1 MMPGE
6 THPAA
11 PGPADLARCQGCA
24 SLQQNLNEYVEALIA
39 LKQKIINT
47 EENTMLHHQVEQ
59 MLQKISPLQ
68 KCQEELGSLRAELE
82 EKKSSLKLY
91 QDTHQEYARV
101 KEECLRTDAQ
111 KKKLEAKVKKLEGKV
126 KVLLKELWLC
136 VNTAHKLSGESGRRI
151 PEKPAKEISA
161 SRASGEDELLP
172 SQGSPARTSD
182 MHSFFTKL
190 SMEVEGD
197 FTSSESAEEEQPGG
211 RSPKAEHAFCE
222 ESHPEVSVQRPGD
235 GNRTNVY
242 DHEHFFDDDLQ
253 AAIDFFKLPPPLLS
267 PVPSPPPVTSPH
279 LGSLSSSLANESFLG
294 EFTDSSDTDSA
305 PLRTSAEAASEDYTA
320 ESRSYLD
327 LLEKLKRSDACL
339 EKPRPL
345 EAAQAAN
352 RVTPVGCDSRRGA
365 LGEPATSSLPWGR
378 HWIASPAFGRHR
390 GDIVEEAEEQAEAQ
404 DVGKSVRV
412 GKGLHTQNRRP
423 WVERASRSPARKK
436 DTRAG
441 ESEVCYSSLGKRTFR
456 ELIGSEGKTLPSK
469 ACSPQSEFTKW
480 TLPGE
485 FASRSHRAM
494 DSGHFQRKEIDVQ
507 ESTLESGLRAATAGR
522 DHSGSL
528 PSSALST
535 SVPGSVCS
543 NLKASQLG
551 YVSARTPAEVT
562 CTDLPHVEQKSST
575 RPVNTF
581 LLWSEPAAHFPKAN
595 DPEKSLPALSPKSK
609 LGASTFSNW
618 KSRGPEPGNLFTST
632 ANTHPLP
639 QSVFQKPARSGQ
651 CGERGPGIA
660 LTLPKSDWTSLA
672 RPQAGFT
679 RRIPGSADSTSWHR
693 SAVLRTGGE
702 SSPRANTEHPQKS
715 RLQLEK
721 AEPASENSRL
731 TAALRPPEESA
742 VPRGGRAAAAL
753 LPNQVSVI
761 TKQARPERV
770 RSSSL
775 EHWQPPGSTPSP
787 SVDSSEDTDPMSSV
801 SECAGD
807 GDPKAQ
813 GTGRIADE
821 ESPAPEVSVSWRKSS
836 CDSPSGSVSSENF
849 GSTDKLPFSS
859 ADNLI
864 QSQSVVSDLLQ
875 KPRSSPHT
883 TPSGASR
890 LEAGK
895 LIPAEVTSRNCPVRQ
910 MPCGAHHQAS
920 TEAPAV
926 ARDSRSTPQNVST
939 PPIVPSRAILRARV
953 PTDPVC
959 PSVLGSADEETQ
971 SASQSSLPG
980 TSYCYTGIREQ
991 RKSTEAEDE
1000 SFSCSDGEDEAEAV
1014 MGPRQQDAAGDSQR
1028 PLGDPEAGVNEAGH
1042 APDVGDLT
1050 SALQECNLSTFLY
1063 MDKLSTSE
1071 VVMFL
1076 ESCQLRDYSSRASTS
1091 ECSSRGTPDKEM
1103 NKEFKQNEIFSK
1115 SHGERFHEEEIL
1127 RASEVWVE
1135 SEGKACEETPSQ
1147 HAQCPPQVPADI
1159 PPESEGGGKDA
1170 EHVLPSS
1177 AHHSQT
1183 AEELAENTPPEEAS
1197 SSMSHPAELLGPA
1210 AMDADAGGSSP
1221 LSGRCDPEHIQSR
1234 SENETNYEDCPS
1246 SGEEGLAEPEELLA
1260 LSSDSPAPPRRDQ
1273 SPACVTETAFRYQ
1286 ISAVTSEV
1294 ISVLINK
1301 NQDLVI
1307 EKGDNWTLISGVSIS
1322 PDMEQVVLCDTLE
1335 AFASQ
1340 DLEGLDHGSV
1350 EKSPE
1355 ASPAGPLPQEPPCAG
1370 GLPGAQEDV
1379 SSGGQSANFDK
1390 SRLRNRP
1397 VKPSIWIRSQIYDQ
1411 TLETEKVASD
1421 HTYYNWK
1428 LEPLGKSKTRS
1439 KISNKDQSSK
1449 LAKTPGLNNR
1459 AEMHPIEDP
1468 QPESGERT
1476 NTETARGQ
1484 AQSTTA
1490 GADVSTPT
1498 HGSPDALSRIR
1509 QEVGPPLPPLL
1520 PPLIATPPRTSR
1532 PLSPLV
1538 SSSSPS
1544 SLTSPAGRISPLC
1557 EISGPP
1563 VLSPWPEEL
1572 QQASPLDPSPSP
1584 STAAASGRIVSS
1596 PLQFCAAT
1604 PKHALP
1610 VPGRLPSCA
1619 PGHAAVS
1626 GPQENSVKILDTMYP
1641 ELSARAR
1648 TLSLLK
1654 GNMQL
1659 SRGSSVDGKVL
1670 PGRVSALIGLKAI
1683 TSTSTAFVLTG
1694 GSSGG
1699 DSSQGE
1705 SQEVQQDAR
1714 GKRTLAASILRS
1726 PKRLRLDS
1734 ESPEAD
1740 PSQAT
1745 AEGVPEDPPS
1755 GISPAHVVPAEE
1767 EQTAALVC
1775 SPASVLLARPRDM
1788 AESYSIAIARALRK
1802 IAESPFDLLPV
1813 IRSHV
1818 YVGNISKKPVM
1829 RDQEKEVVYEFST
1842 TNKHLG
1848 EYLLRSILSELKVQK
1863 TSLDHSYIHALCRV
1877 YVGICRQLGDLERAR
1892 LFCYSLLKEDFPES
1906 EKLTLFIA
1914 NMWREVFLSQSAV
1927 SQAMQLVARQR
1938 ARGEV
1943 LNCLRAFLSWEKRW
1957 IWTHDNIIS
1966 KELWPVM
1973 DKWIKYRKGHSN
1985 IAYTPDVIVAS
1996 VLRLIGRLGQLGL
2009 KEGFP
2014 TAVKNISSVIG
2025 MFIQHAQD
2033 EDIPW
2038 GVQLA
2043 AVYALCDLSPSNPAE
2058 ISKILE
2064 AWRTQTSNTIPS
2076 AIVSCLEEVGSLSA
2090 EGSADSAGS
2099 SAP

>member
-1 MMPGE
+1 M
-6 THPAA
+6 
-11 PGPADLARCQGCA
+11 
-24 SLQQNLNEYVEALIA
+24 
-39 LKQKIINT
+39 K
-47 EENTMLHHQVEQ
+47 
-59 MLQKISPLQ
+59 
-68 KCQEELGSLRAELE
+68 
-82 EKKSSLKLY
+82 
-91 QDTHQEYARV
+91 
-101 KEECLRTDAQ
+101 
-111 KKKLEAKVKKLEGKV
+111 
-126 KVLLKELWLC
+126 
-136 VNTAHKLSGESGRRI
+136 
-151 PEKPAKEISA
+151 
-161 SRASGEDELLP
+161 
-172 SQGSPARTSD
+172 
-182 MHSFFTKL
+182 
-190 SMEVEGD
+190 
-197 FTSSESAEEEQPGG
+197 
-211 RSPKAEHAFCE
+211 
-222 ESHPEVSVQRPGD
+222 
-235 GNRTNVY
+235 
-242 DHEHFFDDDLQ
+242 
-253 AAIDFFKLPPPLLS
+253 
-267 PVPSPPPVTSPH
+267 
-279 LGSLSSSLANESFLG
+279 ESFLG

-305 PLRTSAEAASEDYTA
+305 PLRNSAEAASEDYTA

-339 EKPRPL
+339 EKLRPL

-352 RVTPVGCDSRRGA
+352 RVAPVGCDSRRGA
-365 LGEPATSSLPWGR
+365 LGEPSTSSLAWGR

-390 GDIVEEAEEQAEAQ
+390 GDIVEEAEGQAEAQ
-404 DVGKSVRV
+404 DVGESVRV
-412 GKGLHTQNRRP
+412 GKGPLTHNRRP
-423 WVERASRSPARKK
+423 WLERASRSPARKK
-436 DTRAG
+436 DARAG
-441 ESEVCYSSLGKRTFR
+441 ESEVCYSPPGKRTFS
-456 ELIGSEGKTLPSK
+456 ELIGSERKTLPSK

-480 TLPGE
+480 TLPGD

-494 DSGHFQRKEIDVQ
+494 DFGHFQRKEKDVQ
-507 ESTLESGLRAATAGR
+507 ESTLESGVCGAAAAR
-522 DHSGSL
+522 DRSDSL
-528 PSSALST
+528 PSSSLST
-535 SVPGSVCS
+535 SVPGSVCG
-543 NLKASQLG
+543 NHKASQLG
-551 YVSARTPAEVT
+551 YVSAGTPAEVT
-562 CTDLPHVEQKSST
+562 CTDLPRVEQKSPA

-581 LLWSEPAAHFPKAN
+581 LLWSEPAAHFPKSN
-595 DPEKSLPALSPKSK
+595 DPENRLSALSSQSK
-609 LGASTFSNW
+609 LEASMFSSW
-618 KSRGPEPGNLFTST
+618 KKRGPEPGNLFKST
-632 ANTHPLP
+632 VNAHPLP
-639 QSVFQKPARSGQ
+639 QSVFQKPARTGQ
-651 CGERGPGIA
+651 CGDRGPGFA

-679 RRIPGSADSTSWHR
+679 RRSPGSADSTSWHSTSWHR
-693 SAVLRTGGE
+693 SAVLRRGGE
-702 SSPRANTEHPQKS
+702 GSPRADTEHPQKT
-715 RLQLEK
+715 RLQLET
-721 AEPASENSRL
+721 AEPASQNSKL
-731 TAALRPPEESA
+731 TAALGPPEDGA
-742 VPRGGRAAAAL
+742 VPRGAL

-770 RSSSL
+770 RSGSL

-787 SVDSSEDTDPMSSV
+787 SVDSSEDSDPTSLV

-807 GDPKAQ
+807 GDPTAQ
-813 GTGRIADE
+813 GTDRIADE

-836 CDSPSGSVSSENF
+836 CDSPSSSVSSENF

-864 QSQSVVSDLLQ
+864 QSQSIGSDLQ

-883 TPSGASR
+883 TPSGANR

-895 LIPAEVTSRNCPVRQ
+895 PFPAEVTSRNCPARQ
-910 MPCGAHHQAS
+910 MPCGAHHQPS
-920 TEAPAV
+920 TEAPAI
-926 ARDSRSTPQNVST
+926 ARDSCSTPQNVSPPPT
-939 PPIVPSRAILRARV
+939 PPIVPSRALLRARV

-959 PSVLGSADEETQ
+959 PSVLGSADEKTQ
-971 SASQSSLPG
+971 NTSQSSLPG

-991 RKSTEAEDE
+991 RESTEAEDE
-1000 SFSCSDGEDEAEAV
+1000 SFSCSEGEHEADAV
-1014 MGPRQQDAAGDSQR
+1014 TGPRQQ
-1028 PLGDPEAGVNEAGH
+1028 GDPH

-1063 MDKLSTSE
+1063 IDKLSTSE

-1076 ESCQLRDYSSRASTS
+1076 ESCQLRDYSSKASTS
-1091 ECSSRGTPDKEM
+1091 ECSSKGTPDEEM
-1103 NKEFKQNEIFSK
+1103 NKEFKQNEIFRK
-1115 SHGERFHEEEIL
+1115 SHEERIHEEEIL

-1135 SEGKACEETPSQ
+1135 SEGEACCVENPSQ
-1147 HAQCPPQVPADI
+1147 HAQCPPQVPSDI
-1159 PPESEGGGKDA
+1159 LPESGDGGKDA
-1170 EHVLPSS
+1170 EHALPSS
-1177 AHHSQT
+1177 VHHSQT
-1183 AEELAENTPPEEAS
+1183 AEELIENTPPEDAP
-1197 SSMSHPAELLGPA
+1197 SSMSHPAELPGPA
-1210 AMDADAGGSSP
+1210 AMDVGGSSSQ
-1221 LSGRCDPEHIQSR
+1221 SGRPDPEHIPSR
-1234 SENETNYEDCPS
+1234 SENEANYKDCPS
-1246 SGEEGLAEPEELLA
+1246 GGEEGLAEPAELLA
-1260 LSSDSPAPPRRDQ
+1260 LSSDSPAPPRTEQ
-1273 SPACVTETAFRYQ
+1273 SPDCVTETAFRYQ

-1307 EKGDNWTLISGVSIS
+1307 EKGDNWTIISGVAIS
-1322 PDMEQVVLCDTLE
+1322 PGMEQVVLCDTLE

-1340 DLEGLDHGSV
+1340 GLGDLDHGSV

-1355 ASPAGPLPQEPPCAG
+1355 ASPAGPLPQEPPCAD
-1370 GLPGAQEDV
+1370 GLSGAQEDV

-1411 TLETEKVASD
+1411 TLETEKMASD

-1428 LEPLGKSKTRS
+1428 LEPLGKNKTRS

-1459 AEMHPIEDP
+1459 AEMHLSEGP

-1476 NTETARGQ
+1476 NTKTTRGQ
-1484 AQSTTA
+1484 AQSTMA

-1544 SLTSPAGRISPLC
+1544 SLASPAGRISPLC

-1572 QQASPLDPSPSP
+1572 QQASPLDPSPPP

-1619 PGHAAVS
+1619 PGQAAAS
-1626 GPQENSVKILDTMYP
+1626 GPPENSVKILDTMYP

-1699 DSSQGE
+1699 DGSQGK
-1705 SQEVQQDAR
+1705 SQDVQQDAR

-1726 PKRLRLDS
+1726 AKRLRLDS

-1745 AEGVPEDPPS
+1745 TEGVPEDPPAGTS
-1755 GISPAHVVPAEE
+1755 AAHIVPAEE

-1775 SPASVLLARPRDM
+1775 SPASVLRARPRDM
-1788 AESYSIAIARALRK
+1788 AESCSIAITRALRK
-1802 IAESPFDLLPV
+1802 IAESSFDLLPV

-1842 TNKHLG
+1842 TNKVCG
-1848 EYLLRSILSELKVQK
+1848 
-1863 TSLDHSYIHALCRV
+1863 
-1877 YVGICRQLGDLERAR
+1877 
-1892 LFCYSLLKEDFPES
+1892 
-1906 EKLTLFIA
+1906 
-1914 NMWREVFLSQSAV
+1914 
-1927 SQAMQLVARQR
+1927 
-1938 ARGEV
+1938 
-1943 LNCLRAFLSWEKRW
+1943 AFLSVWCMKHE
-1957 IWTHDNIIS
+1957 
-1966 KELWPVM
+1966 
-1973 DKWIKYRKGHSN
+1973 
-1985 IAYTPDVIVAS
+1985 
-1996 VLRLIGRLGQLGL
+1996 RLAGRAGAGD
-2009 KEGFP
+2009 
-2014 TAVKNISSVIG
+2014 I
-2025 MFIQHAQD
+2025 
-2033 EDIPW
+2033 ED
-2038 GVQLA
+2038 
-2043 AVYALCDLSPSNPAE
+2043 D
-2058 ISKILE
+2058 
-2064 AWRTQTSNTIPS
+2064 PS
-2076 AIVSCLEEVGSLSA
+2076 ALKRVCF
-2090 EGSADSAGS
+2090 
-2099 SAP
+2099 